1 MDTFGIPL
9 TFIIITALILWA
21 IIGGKGWW
29 WLKAIMVIGTFLFG
43 VVLWH
48 SLETLEGWPTEE
60 PMPEKFEIKWIVV
73 EEPNMKTGEKGE
85 ILVWSKNMT
94 EDYKTASSPIP
105 LLHNKEQSDDPRL
118 HRLPYSREM
127 HKQAQD
133 IQKKIAFGGK
143 YYGEMKDGKMKGK
156 GEGNGKAGNGKGKG
170 EGQGNGKTGGK
181 KGDGGSLSQ
190 EQDPIFHELPPPY
203 FIPKDM

>member
-9 TFIIITALILWA
+9 AFLIVTALVLWA
-21 IIGGKGWW
+21 VIGGRGWW
-29 WLKAIMVIGTFLFG
+29 WLKALMVVGTFLFSIS
-43 VVLWH
+43 LWH
-48 SLETLEGWPTEE
+48 SLESLEGWPTDES
-60 PMPEKFEIKWIVV
+60 MPDKFEIKWIVV
-73 EEPNMKTGEKGE
+73 EEPNIRTGDKGE

-94 EDYKTASSPIP
+94 KEYKSKSSIP
-105 LLHNKEQSDDPRL
+105 LLHNKEKSDDPRL

-133 IQKKIAFGGK
+133 IQKKIAAGGK
-143 YYGEMKDGKMKGK
+143 YYGEMKDGKMEGK
-156 GEGNGKAGNGKGKG
+156 GEGKGKGSGQGKGGDGKG
-170 EGQGNGKTGGK
+170 EGKGKSGQ

-203 FIPKDM
+203 FIPKDQ